1 MQEFQNHSDR
11 KVGGPLHILDRTFG
25 GPQIISKWNVDGPRN
40 NAYRKFVASHKNP
53 NQTSTGP
60 GNIFKLEHWN
70 VGGLRNNPNGKLAG
84 FHNTPNRKLDGPN
97 PTLH

>member
-1 MQEFQNHSDR
+1 MDPRLSRSRTLMDLEIT
-11 KVGGPLHILDRTFG
+11 HIGNLLFL
-25 GPQIISKWNVDGPRN
+25 I
-40 NAYRKFVASHKNP
+40 KNP

-84 FHNTPNRKLDGPN
+84 FHNIPNRKLDGPN
-97 PTLH
+97 STLY